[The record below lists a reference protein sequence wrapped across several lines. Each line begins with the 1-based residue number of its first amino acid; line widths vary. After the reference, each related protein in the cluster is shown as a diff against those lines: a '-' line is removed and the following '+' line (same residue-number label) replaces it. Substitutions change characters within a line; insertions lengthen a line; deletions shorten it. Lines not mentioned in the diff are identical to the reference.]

1 MSDTVNAAREIMVEA
16 AGLTRVYGDGEE
28 VRALDGVDLLIHA
41 GEFLSIMG
49 PSGSGKSTLLH
60 MLGALDRP
68 SSGQVLIAGQ
78 DLSRVRRLDRF
89 RSQTVGF
96 VFQSHNLIPSLT
108 AVENVETPLAES
120 SMRGRKRRQWA
131 LELLDWVGLSARA
144 RHLPSQLSGG
154 ERQRVAIARALA
166 NRPRIILADEPTGN
180 LDTASGREIMRV
192 FTRLNEEQGATII
205 VVTHD
210 PTVARA
216 THRRVSLRDGRV
228 AEDDPVG
235 DPATEDLR
243 EFARSSLGRM
253 LAAGDFS
260 VLQQLDLVE
269 DGLLSI
275 DALGATLSRL
285 Q

>member
-216 THRRVSLRDGRV
+216 THRRVSLRDGRI

>member
-1 MSDTVNAAREIMVEA
+1 MTETTQAERQIMVEA
-16 AGLTRVYGDGEE
+16 RGLTRVYGDGEE
-28 VRALDGVDLLIHA
+28 VRALDGVDLIIHE

-68 SSGQVLIAGQ
+68 SAGYVRIAGQ
-78 DLSRVRRLDRF
+78 DLADIRSLDRF
-89 RSQTVGF
+89 RSRTVGF

-131 LELLDWVGLSARA
+131 LELLDWVGLSPRA
-144 RHLPSQLSGG
+144 KHLPSQLSGG

-166 NRPRIILADEPTGN
+166 NRPAIVLADEPTGN
-180 LDTASGREIMRV
+180 LDTASGQEIMRV
-192 FTRLNEEQGATII
+192 FGRLNGEQGSTII
-205 VVTHD
+205 IVTHD
-210 PTVARA
+210 PAVARA
-216 THRRVSLRDGRV
+216 TQRRITLRDGKIC
-228 AEDDPVG
+228 EDDPVA

-243 EFARSSLGRM
+243 EFARSSLGRQ
-253 LAAGDFS
+253 LAGGDAS
-260 VLQQLDLVE
+260 ALQRLGLTIDHTIPLDTLE
-269 DGLLSI
+269 I
-275 DALGATLSRL
+275 ALSRL